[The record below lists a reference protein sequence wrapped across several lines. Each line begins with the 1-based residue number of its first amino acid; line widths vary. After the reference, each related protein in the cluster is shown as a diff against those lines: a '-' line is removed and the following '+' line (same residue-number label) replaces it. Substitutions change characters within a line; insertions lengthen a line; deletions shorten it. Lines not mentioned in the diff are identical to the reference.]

1 MKPIRLEIEG
11 INSFSD
17 RQVIDFRPL
26 IKAGL
31 FGIFGNTGSGKST
44 ILDCIML
51 ALYGRSEKG
60 QKGDFVNVKKWKGRV
75 VFQFETREE
84 GKNVL
89 YEVVREFP
97 LKENREAKVASAVLY
112 REENGAKC
120 AVEEGMNRV
129 SERLNAIIGL
139 SYEDFKK
146 CIVLPQGEFDRFVK
160 SPRRDRLDIVGRL
173 FSLDRYGFQLQDKV
187 QQRWGKLKG
196 EIDQIDAEYRF
207 YEDYRRED
215 YRRMEAELM
224 RREEER
230 AKREE
235 EYVSLKRDI
244 DREERTERILAELAE
259 AKAKLIEFENAL
271 PKVEARREKIARAEG
286 AGQVIAYLNAA
297 EEAKEELSAV
307 LINLEKNEKLKEK
320 SNKILSDIM
329 NDEAYIRYQ
338 ETTDALTEK
347 LALAGAYFAK
357 ESDLKEREKKIEALQ
372 KKAAD
377 AEREISSLNADV
389 GRLEVLLA
397 DLEEKI
403 AGLAQGDVFSM
414 FERSVEKIILSRELA
429 DWKNYFSDWLKALPA
444 YGTSPLQTAVSL
456 DFKKELALIEE
467 RLNELNLA
475 KEDADELKR
484 ALYEAL
490 ETHKK
495 RESERS
501 AAEKERSALES
512 ARAVKRKE
520 AENRAERLSDWRDEL
535 ERTAEETREERGKIN
550 AFTGGKGVKEIF
562 DALSLEK
569 NRLAEKKE
577 RWDKILDE
585 TRGVLTTAAAERAA
599 LEEKIAYLKKIIQ
612 ENQKIMKQNME
623 KCGIISIT
631 QAREAFLSEE
641 QVAVYQ
647 RENDQFQQRLLYWQ
661 ETRAHAEEQLGG
673 ASVDV
678 AALNARRA
686 RLAELD
692 GMLRSDDGTI
702 AAQRVKLEDY
712 LKMLEKKR
720 EIEKRK
726 AEKQRRFALVDQL
739 SSLVKKQSLME
750 FVADEYLSEIAHS
763 ASFTLSELT
772 LGRYSLDYER
782 EFFISDNLNGGMKRS
797 VNTLSGGEV
806 FLVSLSLAVA
816 LSGAICEKSNTPIEF
831 FFLDEGFGALD
842 ETLVDTVMDSLEK
855 LKNTHFS
862 IGLISHVAELKH
874 RINAKILVRGAT
886 EERGSVVSL
895 SI

>member
-1 MKPIRLEIEG
+1 M
-11 INSFSD
+11 
-17 RQVIDFRPL
+17 
-26 IKAGL
+26 
-31 FGIFGNTGSGKST
+31 
-44 ILDCIML
+44 
-51 ALYGRSEKG
+51 
-60 QKGDFVNVKKWKGRV
+60 
-75 VFQFETREE
+75 
-84 GKNVL
+84 
-89 YEVVREFP
+89 
-97 LKENREAKVASAVLY
+97 
-112 REENGAKC
+112 
-120 AVEEGMNRV
+120 
-129 SERLNAIIGL
+129 
-139 SYEDFKK
+139 
-146 CIVLPQGEFDRFVK
+146 
-160 SPRRDRLDIVGRL
+160 
-173 FSLDRYGFQLQDKV
+173 
-187 QQRWGKLKG
+187 
-196 EIDQIDAEYRF
+196 
-207 YEDYRRED
+207 
-215 YRRMEAELM
+215 
-224 RREEER
+224 
-230 AKREE
+230 
-235 EYVSLKRDI
+235 
-244 DREERTERILAELAE
+244 
-259 AKAKLIEFENAL
+259 
-271 PKVEARREKIARAEG
+271 
-286 AGQVIAYLNAA
+286 IAYLNAA

-329 NDEAYIRYQ
+329 NDEAYSRYQ

-414 FERSVEKIILSRELA
+414 FERSVEKIVLSRELA

-456 DFKKELALIEE
+456 DFQKELALIEE

-585 TRGVLTTAAAERAA
+585 TRAVLTTAAAERAA

-647 RENDQFQQRLLYWQ
+647 REIDQFQQRRLFWQ
-661 ETRAHAEEQLGG
+661 EKRAHAEEQLGG

-763 ASFTLSELT
+763 ASSTLSELT
-772 LGRYSLDYER
+772 LGRYSLDYDR

-874 RINAKILVRGAT
+874 RINAKILVQGAT